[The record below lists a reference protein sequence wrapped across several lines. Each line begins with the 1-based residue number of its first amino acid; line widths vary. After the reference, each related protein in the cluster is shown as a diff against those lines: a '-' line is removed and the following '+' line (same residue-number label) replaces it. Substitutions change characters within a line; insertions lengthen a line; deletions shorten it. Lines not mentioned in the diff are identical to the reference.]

1 VYYAKREQYL
11 LLLPSKRTVRGAD
24 MMLVWNVKL
33 RNITLLTFCQ
43 EFASMVVGKDSDG
56 NDRVYL
62 GDTNGF
68 VWIYDLGDTDGAGS
82 PNHTGTVQGTV
93 TASGIDAATTASFI
107 DDSTASFIEGGLP
120 GLAGLSGVAG
130 LSGAFSG
137 SPGDNLGLAGVCV
150 FFRAAGSAPD
160 DAWDSRI
167 VYAATATRLYVTPS
181 LTTNIAG
188 YDYMIG
194 PIELDLRFKPTNYG
208 TDDNA
213 KRNWRHA
220 VTFVP
225 QAQASALRIE
235 VLNDLASSDELATEV
250 EQPTVG
256 EGRLFDMSQ
265 TKGRQVG
272 TLPRVIHN
280 FIAVRMHNFA
290 PDEPIEIINHALMF
304 EPQEGR

>member
-1 VYYAKREQYL
+1 
-11 LLLPSKRTVRGAD
+11 

-68 VWIYDLGDTDGAGS
+68 VWIYDLGDTDGAGA
-82 PNHTGTVQGTV
+82 PNRTGTIQGVV
-93 TASGIDAATTASFI
+93 TASGVDPATTASFI

-120 GLAGLSGVAG
+120 SLAGLSGVVG

-137 SPGDNLGLAGVCV
+137 APGDNLGLAGVCV
-150 FFRAAGSAPD
+150 FFRAAGAAPD

-181 LTTNIAG
+181 LTTSITG
-188 YDYMIG
+188 YEYMIG

-208 TDDNA
+208 SDDNA

-225 QAQASALRIE
+225 QAQASELRVE
-235 VLNDLASSDELATEV
+235 VINDLAATDTLATEV

-290 PDEPIEIINHALMF
+290 PDEPIEVINHALMF